1 MSEPVLPQVKN
12 IVFLMLEN
20 RSLDNVLGWLY
31 SWPPNYLP
39 PPAHVYPAGSPA
51 DYDGLAAGRF
61 SNPAYTWTGRVNDY
75 PVVTVPT
82 DLGADQDRVP
92 AYDPYEEMKISG
104 SWKGVLNQLFGSQ
117 DLIPGLPAPGGGPAQ
132 MRGFLQDYYSSYML
146 TWQGLDIL
154 WTYPPDQLPVINS
167 LARKFAVSDRWFCSV
182 PTQTNPNRAFSL
194 CGTSLGRES
203 NESIFATEQFDVPTV
218 INYLAKAG
226 KTWGLYFTDK
236 WVGEKSYTEYTF
248 PQISNAGGEFGSI
261 DDFLTR
267 ARGGTLPSFTY
278 LEPAWGY
285 GKGALY
291 KQGTDYHPPTHV
303 LPGDKFLNDIYQA
316 LKNSQQWG
324 QTLFIVTFDE
334 HGGTYDHVSPPW
346 GAISPDQNVGKD
358 GFRFDLFGVRVP
370 TLLISPFVKASTVF
384 RAPSESR
391 YPFDHTSFIKTLLL
405 WAGVDLGTVNL
416 GQRMPAA
423 PTFEDV
429 LEPDHVNDDNVEA
442 MAALPGTLSPDE
454 REEGQPGGAGQPL
467 NLLFEGIGSAATKA
481 IIETGDLATV
491 QAEIDRYRRDPE
503 KFEAALAASRT

>member
-1 MSEPVLPQVKN
+1 MSEPILPQVKN

-20 RSLDNVLGWLY
+20 RSLDNLLGWLY
-31 SWPPNYLP
+31 NWPPDYLP
-39 PPAHVYPAGSPA
+39 PPTHVFPAGSPTG
-51 DYDGLAAGRF
+51 YDGLAAGRY
-61 SNPAYTWTGRVNDY
+61 SNPAYTWTGKVNDY
-75 PVVTVPT
+75 PVVPVPT
-82 DLGADQDRVP
+82 GLGADEDRVP
-92 AYDPYEEMKISG
+92 AYDPYEEMKKSS
-104 SWKGVLNQLFGSQ
+104 SWKGVLNQLFGHQ
-117 DLIPGLPAPGGGPAQ
+117 DVVPGLPAPAGGPAD
-132 MRGFLQDYYSSYML
+132 MKGFLQDYYSSYMIG
-146 TWQGLDIL
+146 WQGLDIL
-154 WTYPPDQLPVINS
+154 WAYPPDQLPVINS
-167 LARKFAVSDRWFCSV
+167 LARNFAVSDRWFCSV

-248 PQISNAGGEFGSI
+248 PQISMAGGEFGTI
-261 DDFLTR
+261 AQFLAR
-267 ARGGTLPSFTY
+267 ASDGTLPNFTY
-278 LEPAWGY
+278 LEPAWGF

-316 LKNSQQWG
+316 LRSSPQWG

-346 GAISPDQNVGKD
+346 GAISPDQNIGKD

-384 RAPSESR
+384 RAPNGSS

-416 GQRMPAA
+416 GKRMPQA

-429 LEPDHVNDDNVEA
+429 LEPDHVNDGNLEP
-442 MAALPGTLSPDE
+442 MAPLPDSLSPAE
-454 REEGQPGGAGQPL
+454 REDDPPGGAGRPL
-467 NLLFEGIGSAATKA
+467 NHLFEGIGAAATKA
-481 IIETGDLATV
+481 MVESGDIATV
-491 QAEIDRYRRDPE
+491 QADIDRYRRDPE
-503 KFEAALAASRT
+503 KFEAMLDVSNK